1 MAQRNSKTIFSGD
14 ELRQIISLVRTLEM
28 SEPTKQKGIR
38 SKIRKIGLYWSEVA
52 SGVPYT
58 VANLQHLFEIG
69 TLKIDE
75 SSLNNEPQ

>member
-52 SGVPYT
+52 PGVPYT
-58 VANLQHLFEIG
+58 VANLQHQFEIG

-75 SSLNNEPQ
+75 SSLNNET